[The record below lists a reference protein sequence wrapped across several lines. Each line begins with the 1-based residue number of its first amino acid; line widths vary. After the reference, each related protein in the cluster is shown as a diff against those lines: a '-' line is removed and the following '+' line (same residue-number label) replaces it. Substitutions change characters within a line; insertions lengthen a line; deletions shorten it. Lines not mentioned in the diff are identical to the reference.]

1 MTDQH
6 RGDWLGPVWGVAV
19 ALQVFLCAAWVW
31 GFIIW
36 PCQIGI
42 SQEETSRRQ
51 AECIPFWTWEGRL
64 ISLFLLACL
73 ILWLRDH
80 WEGLARRF
88 YHTFMPHSAAPAV
101 RRSLAARSSSR
112 QVAEHL
118 ASSFSE
124 PPARSSVLR
133 RVRFEQSER
142 LYDDLVAGT
151 TSRQDEIARR
161 AKAVA
166 AQAHEEAAHY
176 GIQEALAYAAS
187 ALERS
192 KAALRRADHLRGKGR
207 S

>member
-1 MTDQH
+1 MSTN
-6 RGDWLGPVWGVAV
+6 RKTNWLEPVWGVAV
-19 ALQVFLCAAWVW
+19 ALQVLLIAVWVW
-31 GFIIW
+31 GYIIW
-36 PCQIGI
+36 PDQIGLSI
-42 SQEETSRRQ
+42 EESERRRMT
-51 AECIPFWTWEGRL
+51 CIPFWGWEGWL
-64 ISLFLLACL
+64 IGLVLVTCL
-73 ILWLRDH
+73 VLWFRDH

-88 YHTFMPHSAAPAV
+88 YLTFMPHSAAPAV

-142 LYDDLVAGT
+142 LYGDLVAGT